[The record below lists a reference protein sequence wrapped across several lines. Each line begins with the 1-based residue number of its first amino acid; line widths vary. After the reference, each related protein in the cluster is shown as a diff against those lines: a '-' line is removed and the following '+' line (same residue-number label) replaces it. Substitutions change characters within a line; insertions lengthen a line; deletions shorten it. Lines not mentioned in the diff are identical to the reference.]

1 VKRLA
6 IEYWLP
12 LILWLVVI
20 FIFSTDYF
28 SSARTSSVIV
38 SILHFLFPSRPL
50 HQLEFW
56 HAVIRKIGHV
66 TEYFLLAVFTYRTM
80 KLVQLDWTQAKVRTM
95 GFVLFAASF
104 DELHQAF
111 TLFRTPSP
119 FDVGYDC
126 LGAVWALSLI
136 TIYEIWRLRTHPV
149 L

>member
-1 VKRLA
+1 MKRLA

-12 LILWLVVI
+12 LVLWLVVI

-28 SSARTSSVIV
+28 SASRTSSAIV
-38 SILHFLFPSRPL
+38 SILHFIFPSRSL

-66 TEYFLLAVFTYRTM
+66 TEYFLLAIFTYRTM
-80 KLVQLDWTQAKVRTM
+80 KLEHLDWTQAKVRTM

-136 TIYEIWRLRTHPV
+136 TIYEIWRLRTHSV

>member
-1 VKRLA
+1 VKKLV

-12 LILWLVVI
+12 LVLWLIVI

-28 SSARTSSVIV
+28 SATRTSSVIV
-38 SILHFLFPSRPL
+38 SILQYLFPSRPL
-50 HQLEFW
+50 QQLEFW
-56 HAVIRKIGHV
+56 HGVIRKIGHV
-66 TEYFLLAVFTYRTM
+66 TEYGLLAFLTYRTM
-80 KLVQLDWTQAKVRTM
+80 KLQQFDLTQARVRTM
-95 GFVLFAASF
+95 GFVLIAASF

-126 LGAVWALSLI
+126 FGAVWALCLI
-136 TIYEIWRLRTHPV
+136 TFYEVWRLRTHPV

>member
-1 VKRLA
+1 MKRLV

-12 LILWLVVI
+12 LVLWLIVI

-28 SSARTSSVIV
+28 SATRTSSVIV

-50 HQLEFW
+50 QQLEFW
-56 HAVIRKIGHV
+56 HAVIRKLGHI
-66 TEYFLLAVFTYRTM
+66 TEYALLAFLTYRTM
-80 KLVQLDWTQAKVRTM
+80 KLEQLDLTQARVRTM
-95 GFVLFAASF
+95 GFVLVAASF

-126 LGAVWALSLI
+126 LGAVWALCLI
-136 TIYEIWRLRTHPV
+136 TFYEAWRLRTHPV

>member
-1 VKRLA
+1 VKRLV

-12 LILWLVVI
+12 LVLWLVVI

-28 SSARTSSVIV
+28 SAARTSTVIV

-50 HQLEFW
+50 QQLEFW

-66 TEYFLLAVFTYRTM
+66 TEYFLLAVFTYRSM
-80 KLVQLDWTQAKVRTM
+80 KLGQLDWTQAKVRTM

-126 LGAVWALSLI
+126 LGAVWALLLI

>member
-12 LILWLVVI
+12 LVLWLVVI

-28 SSARTSSVIV
+28 SAARTSTVIV
-38 SILHFLFPSRPL
+38 SILHFLFPSHPL
-50 HQLEFW
+50 EQLELW

-80 KLVQLDWTQAKVRTM
+80 KLEQLDWSQAKLRTM

-111 TLFRTPSP
+111 TRFRTPSP

-136 TIYEIWRLRTHPV
+136 TIYETWRLRTHSV

>member
-1 VKRLA
+1 MKRLA

-12 LILWLVVI
+12 LVLWLVVI

-28 SSARTSSVIV
+28 SAARTSTVIV
-38 SILHFLFPSRPL
+38 SILHFLFPSHPL
-50 HQLEFW
+50 EQLELW

-80 KLVQLDWTQAKVRTM
+80 KLEQLDWSQAKLRTM

-111 TLFRTPSP
+111 TRFRTPSP

-126 LGAVWALSLI
+126 LGAVWALWLI
-136 TIYEIWRLRTHPV
+136 TSYETRRLRTYPF

>member
-1 VKRLA
+1 VKRLV

-12 LILWLVVI
+12 LVLWLVVI

-28 SSARTSSVIV
+28 SAARTASVIV

-50 HQLEFW
+50 HQLEVW

-66 TEYFLLAVFTYRTM
+66 TEYFLLAIFTYRTM
-80 KLVQLDWTQAKVRTM
+80 KLEQLDWAQARVRTM

-104 DELHQAF
+104 DELHQVF

-136 TIYEIWRLRTHPV
+136 TIYETWRLRTHSV